1 MSARSEVILLVSV
14 PPWEMGTSTSIAV
27 TMVPPEI
34 ATVITVAIVVV
45 DKRLRV
51 VECFWSRSDSSLE

>member
-1 MSARSEVILLVSV
+1 MSARSELILLVSV
-14 PPWEMGTSTSIAV
+14 PLLEMGTSTSTTA

-51 VECFWSRSDSSLE
+51 VEYFSSRSDSSLK

>member
-14 PPWEMGTSTSIAV
+14 PLWEMGTSTSIAA
-27 TMVPPEI
+27 TMVPPGI
-34 ATVITVAIVVV
+34 ATIIAVVVV

-51 VECFWSRSDSSLE
+51 VECFSSRSDSSLE

>member
-14 PPWEMGTSTSIAV
+14 PPWEMGTSTSTTA
-27 TMVPPEI
+27 TMVPQEI
-34 ATVITVAIVVV
+34 ATVLTVAIVVV

-51 VECFWSRSDSSLE
+51 VECFSCRSDSSLE